1 MDVCS
6 ELESRGLARREAPAP
21 DRSHVLIVDDHPGS
35 RALCAGYLDLFDHTS
50 ETVGDVGE
58 ALEALRRGPFGVVV
72 MNVHMDGGEH
82 ALRTLGAIRAL
93 PGPAAATP
101 IIGLTAVG
109 RGDEAQRWLAAGLA
123 AVLAKPITAAG
134 LFTALG
140 VALTDDE
147 VGSRSWAPSC

>member
-6 ELESRGLARREAPAP
+6 VLETRGMARREAFAP
-21 DRSHVLIVDDHPGS
+21 DRNHVLIVDDHPGT
-35 RALCAGYLDLFDHTS
+35 RMLCAGYLDLFDHTS
-50 ETVGDVGE
+50 ESVGDVGE
-58 ALEALRRGPFGVVV
+58 ALEALRRGPFGAVV
-72 MNVHMDGGEH
+72 MNLHMPTGEE

-93 PGPAAATP
+93 SGPAATTP

-109 RGDEAQRWLAAGLA
+109 RGDEAQRWLAAGFA

-134 LFTALG
+134 LFAALG

-147 VGSRSWAPSC
+147 DTPRSWAPSC

>member
-6 ELESRGLARREAPAP
+6 ELETGRMARRETLAP
-21 DRSHVLIVDDHPGS
+21 DRSHVLIVDDHAGS

-72 MNVHMDGGEH
+72 MNVHMAGGER
-82 ALRTLGAIRAL
+82 ALETLGAIRGL

-109 RGDEAQRWLAAGLA
+109 RGDEAQRWLAAGLS

-134 LFTALG
+134 LYTALG
-140 VALTDDE
+140 VALGGDE
-147 VGSRSWAPSC
+147 DTARSWAPAC